1 MGAGTSEL
9 SMRCAAKPG
18 YRSEQC
24 HMVLQKIVSYT
35 FFTIPGQVEQKEPVE
50 VPPADPKSSLKI
62 QKRGQSGST
71 PNLKQ
76 TDSKPVVTNEKRHS
90 LAASTFPRM
99 STPNKQQQD
108 LAGETNGLVTLPR
121 KGNHGCIHCM
131 IAISY
136 YYNYFGS

>member
-1 MGAGTSEL
+1 ML
-9 SMRCAAKPG
+9 
-18 YRSEQC
+18 EQVSSAC
-24 HMVLQKIVSYT
+24 DYVLQSQATAASSVTWFCKRLLAT
-35 FFTIPGQVEQKEPVE
+35 FFTISGQVEQKEPVE
-50 VPPADPKSSLKI
+50 VPPAEPKSSLKI
-62 QKRGQSGST
+62 QKRGRSGST

-121 KGNHGCIHCM
+121 KGNHGCI
-131 IAISY
+131 A
-136 YYNYFGS
+136 